1 MFVEDAWNAQ
11 QSPIKEWLS
20 PWEAYNSRLKLN
32 CFELG
37 EQLNKVA
44 EHLIFL
50 GVVDALSF
58 YNFSLILNIYC

>member
-20 PWEAYNSRLKLN
+20 AWEAYNSRLKLN

-44 EHLIFL
+44 EHLNIL

>member
-20 PWEAYNSRLKLN
+20 TWEAYNIGLKLH

-37 EQLNKVA
+37 EQLNWVA
-44 EHLIFL
+44 EHLNIL